1 MKWNETVNNGYSRFL
16 GEVILSRF
24 VVGFAFFSYFWN
36 RICYV
41 ILWRFDDVWSEEYW
55 SQ

>member
-24 VVGFAFFSYFWN
+24 VVRFAFFSYFWN

-55 SQ
+55 LQ